1 MGAVPN
7 GSERFSHF
15 SHRLP
20 AAGYAALA
28 LADSRHPIAGEVTL
42 AKVSDDAQKRAEA
55 SFKKKELQ
63 AREGAKARQ
72 EYEAAGDAMREKTA
86 RLRELRLARDAAEA
100 AMPKAAP
107 AVKKKKAAKKG
118 QAKSGSLADW
128 LDDQKGSGRRS

>member
-1 MGAVPN
+1 MLRWR
-7 GSERFSHF
+7 S
-15 SHRLP
+15 LIP
-20 AAGYAALA
+20 A
-28 LADSRHPIAGEVTL
+28 SRAGEATL

-100 AMPKAAP
+100 AMPKATP

-118 QAKSGSLADW
+118 QAKPGTLSDW
-128 LDDQKGSGRRS
+128 LDNQKGSGRRS